1 MRHWSGR
8 VKEIKL
14 SAGKVVA
21 LPCVCPHRET
31 RCSHVRQFG
40 GDADTIVVRFRF
52 AVTGKSMGFEQLAA
66 LKAQLTKEAKLK
78 KQQEREADT
87 PAPAAKQ
94 PGKSAAKPAAKT
106 ERPGRPARPAR
117 AGAPARTG
125 EKSPPVDPVVR
136 VIGTLQKRFP
146 AAFPKN
152 PAPKVPLKVGILAD
166 LLAQASDLQL
176 TEAQIREAVST
187 WCRGSRYW
195 ACLTDGAARV
205 DLSGAQAG
213 TVTSRDAAFARNQS
227 KGGPGGRR
235 KGHGKPNT
243 ASAAAGQATAGP
255 ATADQVTAGQAVG
268 SETASQ
274 ATASQATVEAADHSA
289 HSEHP
294 ETSHAGMQ
302 NDQPQSGEAGG
313 DASSN

>member
-1 MRHWSGR
+1 
-8 VKEIKL
+8 
-14 SAGKVVA
+14 
-21 LPCVCPHRET
+21 
-31 RCSHVRQFG
+31 VRQFG

-52 AVTGKSMGFEQLAA
+52 AVTGQSMGFEQLAA

-78 KQQEREADT
+78 KQHEREADT

-94 PGKSAAKPAAKT
+94 PGKSTAKPAAKT

-117 AGAPARTG
+117 AGAPART
-125 EKSPPVDPVVR
+125 D
-136 VIGTLQKRFP
+136 
-146 AAFPKN
+146 
-152 PAPKVPLKVGILAD
+152 
-166 LLAQASDLQL
+166 
-176 TEAQIREAVST
+176 AVST

-235 KGHGKPNT
+235 KGQGKPN
-243 ASAAAGQATAGP
+243 AGGAAAGQATAGS
-255 ATADQVTAGQAVG
+255 ATADQAAADQAAGSETAGEATASQATA
-268 SETASQ
+268 SQSTASQ
-274 ATASQATVEAADHSA
+274 ATASQATASQATASQATASHATASHATAGQATAEAADHPE

-294 ETSHAGMQ
+294 KTSHAGAQ
-302 NDQPQSGEAGG
+302 DDQPQSGEASG
-313 DASSN
+313 DASPN